1 MSAREN
7 QIPSTVGLVTAADW
21 KLNLNQLSSVER
33 VTALVS
39 ATLFAVAGLVV
50 VADGGSVLRFVT
62 AGLALAALAALVG
75 QAIEHVGETL
85 GAGATGLLQST
96 LGNLPE
102 LFVALFALNKGLTGV
117 VKAALV
123 GSVLGSAVLVL
134 GLAFVAG
141 GIRHGTQT
149 FEPEEPR
156 LYSSLLLLVVA
167 GLLVPTLAS
176 KLGTPA
182 SRHSASLSEVCAIAL
197 LVVYLASIPFW
208 LRSSS
213 RIKSKPDTE
222 ATSPRWSIG
231 LSVVALGFASLGS
244 AFASD
249 WFVEPL
255 KAATSDLGLSQTFTG
270 LVVVAI
276 ASNAVE
282 HAVGIRFALKAKPAY
297 AISTALSSPLQVA
310 LFLTPLLVL
319 LSPAVG
325 PARLTLVFPPLLVAA
340 LGISAL
346 VVVAVVYDGEYTWLE
361 GVALVALYC
370 IIAAAFWWG

>member
-1 MSAREN
+1 
-7 QIPSTVGLVTAADW
+7 
-21 KLNLNQLSSVER
+21 
-33 VTALVS
+33 
-39 ATLFAVAGLVV
+39 LVV
-50 VADGGSVLRFVT
+50 AAGAGSVARFVS
-62 AGLALAALAALVG
+62 AGLALAAIAALVG
-75 QAIEHVGETL
+75 QAIEHVGERL

-117 VKAALV
+117 VQAALV
-123 GSVLGSAVLVL
+123 GSVLGNAVLVL

-141 GIRHGTQT
+141 GVRHGTQS
-149 FEPEEPR
+149 FDPEEPR

-167 GLLVPTLAS
+167 ALLVPTLAV

-182 SRHSASLSEVCAIAL
+182 SRHAGGLSDVCAVAL
-197 LVVYLASIPFW
+197 LVVYLVSIPFW
-208 LRSSS
+208 LRS
-213 RIKSKPDTE
+213 RKAKSEPGAAEVPT
-222 ATSPRWSIG
+222 AGTWSLG
-231 LSVVALGFASLGS
+231 LSVTMLALGSLGS
-244 AFASD
+244 AVASE

-255 KAATSDLGLSQTFTG
+255 KSATSSLGLSQAFTG

-297 AISTALSSPLQVA
+297 AISTTLSSPLQVA
-310 LFLTPLLVL
+310 LFLTPVLVL

-340 LGISAL
+340 LGISTL
-346 VVVAVVYDGEYTWLE
+346 VVSVVVYDGEYTWLE
-361 GVALVALYC
+361 GVALVGLYC
-370 IIAAAFWWG
+370 IVAAAFWWG